1 MERTITFIAEHKK
14 REYEQLKE
22 ETELEN
28 IPLEEQQDLDFD
40 LESDLADWTATF
52 PIPNDIWKPS
62 FSGRDQ

>member
-40 LESDLADWTATF
+40 MEPDLAD
-52 PIPNDIWKPS
+52 
-62 FSGRDQ
+62 